1 MKFEGVVSAKRDYE
15 GELTHLKV
23 HPVREGEAL
32 PPEARTRDE
41 VIQDIQTRDYVYY
54 TGEPNEHGLK
64 LIARLR
70 VVETKTGT
78 ALRTDQEQ
86 RDEDSLPELP
96 KF

>member
-1 MKFEGVVSAKRDYE
+1 MKFEGVVSAKRDYD

-23 HPVREGEAL
+23 HPVREGEAR
-32 PPEARTRDE
+32 PPEARTKIE
-41 VIQDIQTRDYVYY
+41 VVRDIQERNSVYF
-54 TGEPNEHGLK
+54 TGRPNENGLK

-78 ALRTDQEQ
+78 ALRTDREQ